1 MAALGKNI
9 IVQIQSG
16 QNWVAVGAARTD
28 EIQVDGEQIEI
39 ASKTSGKW
47 RQFLA
52 GRNTWSVQTSYL
64 VTAASDIRELL
75 KVNTTVRLRIG
86 GSTMATGDYLT
97 GYAIIKTQ
105 KLTAPIGGLAN
116 GTIVFLGNGA
126 LE

>member
-1 MAALGKNI
+1 MATLGNNI

-47 RQFLA
+47 REFLT

-64 VTAASDIRELL
+64 VTAASNIRELL

>member
-1 MAALGKNI
+1 MATLGNNI

-16 QNWVAVGAARTD
+16 QNWVSVGAARTD

-47 RQFLA
+47 REFLT

-64 VTAASDIRELL
+64 VTATSDIRELL

>member
-1 MAALGKNI
+1 MATLGNNI

-47 RQFLA
+47 REFMT

-64 VTAASDIRELL
+64 VTVASDIRELL

>member
-1 MAALGKNI
+1 MATLGNNI

-47 RQFLA
+47 REFLT

-116 GTIVFLGNGA
+116 GTIVFFGNGA

>member
-1 MAALGKNI
+1 MATLGNNI

>member
-1 MAALGKNI
+1 M
-9 IVQIQSG
+9 S
-16 QNWVAVGAARTD
+16 VGAARTD
-28 EIQVDGEQIEI
+28 EIQVDGEQLEI
-39 ASKTSGKW
+39 ASRTSGKW
-47 RQFLA
+47 REFLA

-64 VTAASDIRELL
+64 VTYASNIRDLL
-75 KVNTTVRLRIG
+75 KVNTNVRLRIG

>member
-47 RQFLA
+47 REFLT

>member
-1 MAALGKNI
+1 MATLGNNI

-39 ASKTSGKW
+39 ASKTCGKW
-47 RQFLA
+47 REFLA

-64 VTAASDIRELL
+64 VTVASDIRERL

>member
-1 MAALGKNI
+1 MATLGNNI

-16 QNWVAVGAARTD
+16 QNWVSVGAARTD

-47 RQFLA
+47 REFLT

>member
-1 MAALGKNI
+1 MATLGNNI

-16 QNWVAVGAARTD
+16 QNWMAVGAARTD

-47 RQFLA
+47 REFLT

>member
-1 MAALGKNI
+1 MAILGNNI

-47 RQFLA
+47 REFLA
-52 GRNTWSVQTSYL
+52 GRCNWSVQTSYL
-64 VTAASDIRELL
+64 VTAAANIRDLL

>member
-64 VTAASDIRELL
+64 VSAASDIRELL

>member
-1 MAALGKNI
+1 MATLGKNI

-39 ASKTSGKW
+39 ASKTSGQW

>member
-1 MAALGKNI
+1 MATLGNNI

-47 RQFLA
+47 REFLT

-64 VTAASDIRELL
+64 VTVASDIRELL

>member
-1 MAALGKNI
+1 MATLGNNI

-16 QNWVAVGAARTD
+16 QNWVSVGAARTD

-47 RQFLA
+47 REFLA

-64 VTAASDIRELL
+64 VTAAANIRELL

>member
-1 MAALGKNI
+1 MATLGNNI
-9 IVQIQSG
+9 IAQIQSG
-16 QNWVAVGAARTD
+16 QNWVSVGAARTD
-28 EIQVDGEQIEI
+28 EIQVDGEQLEI
-39 ASKTSGKW
+39 ASRTSGKW
-47 RQFLA
+47 REFLA

-64 VTAASDIRELL
+64 VTYASNIRDLL
-75 KVNTTVRLRIG
+75 KVNTNVRLRIG

>member
-1 MAALGKNI
+1 MATLGNNI

-28 EIQVDGEQIEI
+28 EIQVDGEQLEI
-39 ASKTSGKW
+39 ASRTSGKW
-47 RQFLA
+47 REFLA

-64 VTAASDIRELL
+64 VTYASNIRDLL
-75 KVNTTVRLRIG
+75 KVNTNVRLRIG

>member
-1 MAALGKNI
+1 MATLGNNI

-47 RQFLA
+47 REFLT

-64 VTAASDIRELL
+64 VTAAANIRELL

>member
-1 MAALGKNI
+1 MATLGNNI

-28 EIQVDGEQIEI
+28 EIQVDGEHIEI
-39 ASKTSGKW
+39 ASKTSGQW

>member
-1 MAALGKNI
+1 MATLGNNI

-39 ASKTSGKW
+39 ASKTSGQW

>member
-1 MAALGKNI
+1 MATLGNNI

-47 RQFLA
+47 REFLT

>member
-39 ASKTSGKW
+39 ASKTSGQW

>member
-1 MAALGKNI
+1 MATLGNNI

-16 QNWVAVGAARTD
+16 QNWVAVGASRTD

-47 RQFLA
+47 REFLT

-86 GSTMATGDYLT
+86 GSTMGTGDYLT

>member
-1 MAALGKNI
+1 MATLGNNI

-47 RQFLA
+47 REFLT

-116 GTIVFLGNGA
+116 GTIVFLGNGP

>member
-1 MAALGKNI
+1 MATLGNNI

-47 RQFLA
+47 HEFLA

-64 VTAASDIRELL
+64 VTAASNIRELL

>member
-1 MAALGKNI
+1 MATLGKNI

-47 RQFLA
+47 REFLA

>member
-86 GSTMATGDYLT
+86 GSTMASGSYLT

>member
-1 MAALGKNI
+1 MATVGNNI

-16 QNWVAVGAARTD
+16 QNWVSVGAARTD

-47 RQFLA
+47 REFLT

>member
-1 MAALGKNI
+1 MATLGNNI

-16 QNWVAVGAARTD
+16 QNWVSVGAARTD

-39 ASKTSGKW
+39 ASKTSGRW
-47 RQFLA
+47 REFLA
-52 GRNTWSVQTSYL
+52 GRNPWSVQTSYL

>member
-1 MAALGKNI
+1 MATLGNNI

-16 QNWVAVGAARTD
+16 QNWVAVGAARTG

-47 RQFLA
+47 REFLA

-105 KLTAPIGGLAN
+105 KLTAPIEGLAN